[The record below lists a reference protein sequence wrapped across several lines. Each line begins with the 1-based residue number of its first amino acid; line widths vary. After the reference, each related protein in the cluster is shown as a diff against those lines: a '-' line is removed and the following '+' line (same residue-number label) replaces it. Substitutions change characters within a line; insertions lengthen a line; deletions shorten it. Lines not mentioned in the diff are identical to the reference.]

1 MDTGQI
7 TAVVATGLAAIGLMV
22 LEWRR
27 AGKARLGRRLLATL
41 VALASLL
48 VLALPLR
55 MPATNAPQAAKVLV
69 LTEGFDADT
78 VQALYQP
85 HTPVYATDS
94 ISWVRGRRWQAQW
107 MPFPENWPQ
116 PGRTVHVTGSGLES
130 WQRQHLPYVF
140 HPAPAR
146 DGITY
151 LHWNQQMPGGA
162 ALRVQGQFQ
171 SRLPLKVLLYGLNAP
186 LDSATA
192 SPFTLTARPKH
203 RGGAVYRLITL
214 QGKDTLSDDPLPVF
228 VTAADTLHVLLL
240 AAVPD
245 AENRFLKDWLGS
257 HGSKVAMRTAISRGK
272 ADQAFMNQD
281 KKKAGNAGN
290 FAPYDLVVA
299 DAAALQSLPMAT
311 LNGLRQQV
319 EEGMG
324 LLVKTDSGQ
333 GGAGFYNNGIALQA
347 LPTGES
353 IHLPQAAPLKDE
365 QAIYIKPGAAQQPLI
380 ADEKG
385 RVFCVVTPYGRGN
398 ILHTTLHNTYTWQ
411 LASHQDDYGRLWAT
425 LLHTIAREKPAS
437 VEWRTATAFPLQDA
451 PVLLQAYSNE
461 IPADPAFSFTRN
473 RDIPFLWAAMQWP
486 RRSGWQYGPQGQP
499 WYVYG
504 RGDWATLRACE
515 RTAATAALAGSG
527 NTASVAQ
534 VPGGRPV
541 PPLWP
546 FLAFLLAAG
555 FLWVERKL

>member
-7 TAVVATGLAAIGLMV
+7 MVVAATGLVTVTLVV

-27 AGKARLGRRLLATL
+27 ARKARLGWRLLATL

-48 VLALPLR
+48 ALALPLR
-55 MPATNAPQAAKVLV
+55 IPATDTLQADKVLV

-78 VQALYQP
+78 VRALYQP

-94 ISWVRGRRWQAQW
+94 VSWVRGRRWQAQW
-107 MPFPENWPQ
+107 MPFPGNWPQ

-130 WQRQHLPYVF
+130 WQRGHIRYVF
-140 HPAPAR
+140 HPAPVR
-146 DGITY
+146 DGITH

-171 SRLPLKVLLYGLNAP
+171 SRRPLKVLLYGLNAP

-192 SPFTLTARPKH
+192 SPFTLTTRPKH

-214 QGKDTLSDDPLPVF
+214 QGKDTLSNDPLPVF
-228 VTAADTLHVLLL
+228 VTAADTLNVLLL

-257 HGSKVAMRTAISRGK
+257 HGSKVAVRTVISRGK

-281 KKKAGNAGN
+281 KKEAGNAGN

-311 LNGLRQQV
+311 LNGLRRQV

-333 GGAGFYNNGIALQA
+333 GSTGFYNSGIVLQT
-347 LPTGES
+347 LPPGES
-353 IHLPQAAPLKDE
+353 IRLPQAVPLKDE
-365 QAIYIKPGAAQQPLI
+365 QAVYMKPGAAQQPLI
-380 ADEKG
+380 SDEKG
-385 RVFCVVTPYGRGN
+385 RVFCAVTPYGRGN

-411 LASHQDDYGRLWAT
+411 LASHPDDYDRLWAM
-425 LLHTIAREKPAS
+425 LLHTIAREKPVS
-437 VEWRTATAFPLQDA
+437 MEWRTGTAFPLQDA
-451 PVLLQAYSNE
+451 PVLLQAYSTE
-461 IPADPAFSFTRN
+461 MPVDASFSFARN
-473 RDIPFLWAAMQWP
+473 SDIPFLWACMQWP
-486 RRSGWQYGPQGQP
+486 RRSGWQYGPQGQV

-504 RGDWATLRACE
+504 RGDWATLRARE
-515 RTAATAALAGSG
+515 RTTATAALAGSG
-527 NTASVAQ
+527 DTASIAQ
-534 VPGGRPV
+534 TPEGRPV